1 MKADLIL
8 HNARVFTVD
17 RATPWA
23 EAVACAQGRILA
35 VGSNDDVTSLT
46 GSATRVIDVGKRLVL
61 PGLTDAHVHFLH
73 YVVQR
78 QQVCLFGINSLEEVR
93 QRVRRAVE
101 QAPPRDWV
109 QGWGWDESCWDAPPH
124 RRLLDDIAPRT
135 PVVLK
140 RMDMHTWWVNAAAL
154 ELAGISAETPDPA
167 RGCIERDFAG
177 APTGILREWA
187 AIRLVERHIPQPDKA
202 ALLKWL
208 LAGISE
214 AHHLGLTG
222 IHDQRVEQ
230 EGQVSFRLFQELR
243 RRGQLDLRV
252 HLNIAAERLAEASVV
267 GLQSGFGDDR
277 LWVGHVKA
285 FADGTMGSQ
294 TGLMLEPFEGQ
305 PDNWGVAVASTESL
319 AQLMDEAAEAGF
331 SLSVHAI
338 GDRAVRELLDVLGD
352 GTSQTGRSHRP
363 DGLPHRIE
371 HVQLIH
377 PDDLPRLGQYGI
389 VASMQ
394 PVHLMTDWPT
404 ADRLWGQRSRYAY
417 ALRSLCDHG
426 TRLAFGSDAP
436 VAPLNPMLGIY
447 AAVARQDEGGQPK
460 GGWYHEERISVAEA
474 VHGYTMGP
482 AYAAGRQGVS
492 GSISPGKWADLVV
505 LTRDL
510 FRIPA
515 AEIKGTDAYLTI
527 FDGQI
532 VYQQA

>member
-8 HNARVFTVD
+8 HNGRVFTVD
-17 RATPWA
+17 RANPWA

-35 VGSNDDVTSLT
+35 VGSNDDVTSLA
-46 GSATRVIDVGKRLVL
+46 GSATRVIDVGQRLVL

-73 YVVQR
+73 YVMQH
-78 QQVCLFGINSLEEVR
+78 QQVCLFGVNCLEEVR

-101 QAPPRDWV
+101 QAPPGSWV
-109 QGWGWDESCWDAPPH
+109 QGWGWDEFGWDVPPH

-154 ELAGISAETPDPA
+154 DLAGISAETPDPA
-167 RGCIERDFAG
+167 RGGIER
-177 APTGILREWA
+177 GILREWD
-187 AIRLVERHIPQPDKA
+187 AIRLVERHIPQPDEPT
-202 ALLKWL
+202 LLKWL

-214 AHHLGLTG
+214 AHCLGLTG

-252 HLNIAAERLAEASVV
+252 HLNIAAERLAETSAV

-277 LWVGHVKA
+277 LWMGHVKA

-294 TGLMLEPFEGQ
+294 TGLMLDPFEGQ
-305 PDNWGVAVASTESL
+305 PDNWGMAVASTESL
-319 AQLMDEAAEAGF
+319 AQLMDEAVEAGF

-352 GTSQTGRSHRP
+352 GPSRTDKCDRH
-363 DGLPHRIE
+363 DELPHRIE

-417 ALRSLCDHG
+417 ALRSLWDHG

-447 AAVARQDEGGQPK
+447 AAVARQDGGGHPK
-460 GGWYHEERISVAEA
+460 GGWYPEERISVAEA

-492 GSISPGKWADLVV
+492 GSISPGKWADMVV
-505 LTRDL
+505 LSRDL

-515 AEIKGTDAYLTI
+515 AEIKETSVYLTI

>member
-23 EAVACAQGRILA
+23 EALACGQGRLLA

-46 GSATRVIDVGKRLVL
+46 GSATRVIDVGQRLVL
-61 PGLTDAHVHFLH
+61 PGLTDAHVHFLN

-78 QQVCLFGINSLEEVR
+78 PQVCLFGVNSFEEVR
-93 QRVRRAVE
+93 QRVCRAVE
-101 QAPPRDWV
+101 QAPPGSWV
-109 QGWGWDESCWDAPPH
+109 QGWGWDEFCWDTSPH

-140 RMDMHTWWVNAAAL
+140 RMDMHT
-154 ELAGISAETPDPA
+154 
-167 RGCIERDFAG
+167 RGRIERDSAG
-177 APTGILREWA
+177 APTGILREWD
-187 AIRLVERHIPQPDKA
+187 AIRLVERHIPQPDEA
-202 ALLKWL
+202 TLLKWL
-208 LAGISE
+208 SAGISQ
-214 AHHLGLTG
+214 AHRLGLTG

-252 HLNIAAERLAEASVV
+252 HLNIAAERLAEASAV

-305 PDNWGVAVASTESL
+305 PDNWGMAVASTESL
-319 AQLMDEAAEAGF
+319 AQLMDKAVEAGF

-352 GTSQTGRSHRP
+352 GTSQADRP
-363 DGLPHRIE
+363 DRHGELPHRIE

-377 PDDLPRLGQYGI
+377 PDDLPRLGQCGI

-417 ALRSLCDHG
+417 ALRSLWDHG

-447 AAVARQDEGGQPK
+447 AAVVRQDEGGQPK
-460 GGWYHEERISVAEA
+460 GGWYPEERISVAEA

-505 LTRDL
+505 LSRDL

-515 AEIKGTDAYLTI
+515 AEIKETNVYLTI
-527 FDGQI
+527 FDRQI